1 MKIILTSLLVFST
14 AALGAAPSGPVP
26 GSLPATVA
34 PAVNSIDRFDD
45 SVRDDFFDGMLHG
58 DQVAFDRGMKS
69 CADTLAKKPLYA
81 PALSWQG
88 CGFLYQSGHAFQ
100 AGDIQKGMDLWQRG
114 LKEMNAAV
122 DLQPENLQ
130 VIIPRGATFLGI
142 AKYDPD
148 RAEGRGLLKTGV
160 ADFEKTLQREQ
171 AIFATLSVHSRGE
184 LLSGLASGYLQ
195 LGEREKALPY
205 LNQIIRDLPESA
217 YATRAS
223 ELLLIADP
231 AALKHKARAMSCI
244 GCHTD

>member
-14 AALGAAPSGPVP
+14 AALARPPAARS
-26 GSLPATVA
+26 PA
-34 PAVNSIDRFDD
+34 RFRPRLLRRSTASTDLTTQ
-45 SVRDDFFDGMLHG
+45 SEMTSSTACYG

>member
-1 MKIILTSLLVFST
+1 LC
-14 AALGAAPSGPVP
+14 AAPSGPGP
-26 GSLPATVA
+26 ASPPATNVPSA
-34 PAVNSIDRFDD
+34 HSIDRFDD

-58 DQVAFDRGMKS
+58 DQVAFDRGMKY
-69 CADTLAKKPLYA
+69 CADTLAKRPLYA

-88 CGFLYQSGHAFQ
+88 CGFLFQSGRAFQ

-114 LKEMNAAV
+114 IKEMNAAV

-130 VIIPRGATFLGI
+130 VIIPRGATFLGV

-148 RAEGRGLLKTGV
+148 RAEVRVLLKTGV

-171 AIFATLSVHSRGE
+171 PIFATLSEHSRGE
-184 LLSGLASGYLQ
+184 LLSGLAAGYLQ

-217 YATRAS
+217 YADRAS
-223 ELLLIADP
+223 KLLLISDP
-231 AALKHKARAMSCI
+231 AALKHEARAMSCI